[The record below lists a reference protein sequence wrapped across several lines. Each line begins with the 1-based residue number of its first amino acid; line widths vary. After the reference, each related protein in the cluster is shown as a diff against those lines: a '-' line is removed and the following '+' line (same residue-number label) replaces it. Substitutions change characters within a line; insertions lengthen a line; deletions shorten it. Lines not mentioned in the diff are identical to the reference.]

1 MTHTAASPSAAFYRS
16 AARVTLIVALA
27 AAACHVAGAA
37 DDTPSPAAGSSAS
50 KQANKAAD
58 SATYQSIDYANA
70 AKKGPQIIVLAGQVK
85 SANASFTT
93 KVTPTNIADFAE
105 IELGKANF
113 GVLERSDLGPL
124 TNEIETAYN
133 LGDQEAVKKILQKGR
148 LKSTRWVVKFDILK
162 AEPVATVAKKASG
175 GVIARLANILGTGK
189 LTAAAGTAVES
200 VSSGD
205 EASVWI
211 VGMRYKIL
219 DANTTEQVATNYF
232 EEKLELGKSSGTAL
246 GVESEAAGGLTLDSL
261 AQRLVQKSV
270 REIDAKYK

>member
-1 MTHTAASPSAAFYRS
+1 MTRTAARPSAALYRS
-16 AARVTLIVALA
+16 AARATLIAALA
-27 AAACHVAGAA
+27 ATGWQIAQAA
-37 DDTPSPAAGSSAS
+37 DDSASPATGSSAS

-58 SATYQSIDYANA
+58 SATYQSVEYANA
-70 AKKGPQIIVLAGQVK
+70 AKKGPQIIVLAGQIK
-85 SANASFTT
+85 SANAGFTA

-124 TNEIETAYN
+124 TSEIETAYN

-189 LTAAAGTAVES
+189 LTSAAGTAVES
-200 VSSGD
+200 VSTGD

-232 EEKLELGKSSGTAL
+232 EDKMELGKSSGTAL